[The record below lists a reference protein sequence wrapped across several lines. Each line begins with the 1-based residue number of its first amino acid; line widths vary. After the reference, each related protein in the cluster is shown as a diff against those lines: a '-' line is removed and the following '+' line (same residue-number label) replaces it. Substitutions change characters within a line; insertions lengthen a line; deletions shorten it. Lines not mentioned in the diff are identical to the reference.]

1 MDVAKIY
8 KAKAN
13 RRISCS
19 QRFSWSVSATGLLA
33 TVTLLLSAPGSSE
46 ARTIAVSPEADL
58 QVVIDSALSG
68 DTLLLPAVTFVAKPR
83 KFTESLCGNCQEHQ
97 TEVQASYGFRVS
109 DKSLTIVGSGR
120 RGTELVTRAGYGLLF
135 EDSPDSYVS
144 ELSITG
150 GRRDSDGNATDAGIV
165 VRHSRVTIER
175 VEIINNKRTD
185 TSVVVGIGGIFGREG
200 AELYIRDCRIINNT
214 WDGIALYR
222 GASATVIDCLIK
234 DGRGAGIGVTWDA
247 TCVALRNEIT
257 GFWKGIGS
265 FGTSWVIARNNLVHH
280 NLGWGMVGTGE
291 SYMDMSN
298 NVIFANGNCGVAAWG
313 STSRGRMVN
322 NIISENGW
330 REQWVCPCVGVW
342 NYGDWA
348 KWEFSHNIVWQ
359 NKDGEYRD
367 IWDQTDMSG
376 NLNIDPLFADTLS
389 FRLAAGSPAI
399 DAGSEK
405 LSDPDGTRSDIGL
418 TGGPKAKK

>member
-1 MDVAKIY
+1 QMNTAQT
-8 KAKAN
+8 N
-13 RRISCS
+13 QPQGCS
-19 QRFSWSVSATGLLA
+19 LIFSPS
-33 TVTLLLSAPGSSE
+33 LLSAALAAFVTLSLGAPDATQ
-46 ARTIAVSPEADL
+46 ARTIVVPPDAEL
-58 QVVIDSALSG
+58 QAVIDSAHSG

-83 KFTESLCGNCQEHQ
+83 KFTESLCGNCEEHQ
-97 TEVQASYGFRVS
+97 TEVKASYGFRVRG
-109 DKSLTIVGSGR
+109 KSLTIVGSGR
-120 RGTELVTRAGYGLLF
+120 KGTELVTRAGYGLF
-135 EDSPDSYVS
+135 FVNSQNSYVS
-144 ELSITG
+144 DLSITG

-165 VRHSRVTIER
+165 ARYSRVTIER
-175 VEIINNKRTD
+175 VEIRNNKRTD

-222 GASATVIDCLIK
+222 GASATVTDCIIK
-234 DGRGAGIGVTWDA
+234 NGRGAGIGVTWDA
-247 TCVALRNEIT
+247 TCVALRNEIS
-257 GFWKGIGS
+257 GYWKGIGS

-348 KWEFSHNIVWQ
+348 KWEFTHNIVWQ
-359 NKDGEYRD
+359 NKDGEYQD

-376 NLNIDPLFADTLS
+376 NLNVDPLFADTLS
-389 FRLAAGSPAI
+389 FHLSSGSPAI

-405 LSDPDGTRSDIGL
+405 LSDPDGSRSDIGL